1 MGLSLCTSSSSS
13 HHPCLH
19 FHVLHP
25 LCTSPSRFH
34 HPLLF
39 TTFLLDTTT
48 HWHIHISTSNHI
60 NSLAEDGL
68 VPSILQEPAPFSCL
82 YCKGRSRVCF
92 PAIVIINSTLFF
104 IILKSLILFFTFNS
118 SVLLKFF
125 NPSLYSTQRPPAQ
138 GHNLPYL
145 KEMLRL
151 FPISASAITQ
161 VISMLDHNDS
171 RLTIVHSR
179 NSYQP

>member
-1 MGLSLCTSSSSS
+1 MPHNLFAL
-13 HHPCLH
+13 HHH
-19 FHVLHP
+19 DSI
-25 LCTSPSRFH
+25 TIISI
-34 HPLLF
+34 F
-39 TTFLLDTTT
+39 TFPIGTITP
-48 HWHIHISTSNHI
+48 WHIHFPLPITSTA
-60 NSLAEDGL
+60 LAEDGL
-68 VPSILQEPAPFSCL
+68 VPCILQEPAPFSCL

-161 VISMLDHNDS
+161 VINMLEHNDS

>member
-1 MGLSLCTSSSSS
+1 MHIIFFITSPLSPL
-13 HHPCLH
+13 PCPPSTLH
-19 FHVLHP
+19 FSITVP
-25 LCTSPSRFH
+25 SPSSLH
-34 HPLLF
+34 HLLLG
-39 TTFLLDTTT
+39 TIT

-125 NPSLYSTQRPPAQ
+125 NPSLYPTQRPPAQ

-161 VISMLDHNDS
+161 VINMLDHNDP
-171 RLTIVHSR
+171 RLTLVHSR
-179 NSYQP
+179 NSFQP